1 MFALRHVLL
10 LKACPTMTSTDVQ
23 EPMQNLTLQIG
34 NWRLDPHANLVS
46 DEHQSTQLEHKQ
58 VQLLLY
64 LIAHR
69 GSTVSKQTLLGEI
82 WNGRV
87 VVEDVV
93 AVAISRLRKAFND
106 SARAPQYIK
115 TIPGI
120 GYQFIHPVSLA
131 TMTLAEQHYRGT
143 LDYAAASDESVPST
157 AQEKWPKG
165 RWRKAIGF
173 FAAISIGILLVL
185 TNSHRTAQHTVA
197 MQLESDSDTP
207 DTLFSKDLLETYQ
220 HARELRNSFAPE
232 NTRKAVNLLQDII
245 RNEPQFADAYVQLA
259 LAKSDLL
266 FQQPL
271 IKYNASEEL
280 KALIEKAL
288 RLNPESSFAHE
299 TLGMILLFVDWDY
312 EAARY
317 HLEKAVALDPD
328 NAEAHHTYGL
338 YLLAQGEFEASYR
351 EVQLARQ
358 LNPLNYSIATVAW
371 ICAMQGR
378 YEESWQETEKLLTF
392 NPNDLQY
399 HRSALR
405 LFEAAGDEQKAYIH
419 LRKILALAEYHTD
432 VLENLDRIFAE
443 HQLTGVY
450 RWLAYEHQEERDIGF
465 YPPPLSYARF
475 AIAAGEIDDAFT
487 WLNQAYEQR
496 QGYLVWLAVDPKYK
510 LLHNDP
516 RWGELLEKV
525 GLRPV
530 NQ

>member
-1 MFALRHVLL
+1 
-10 LKACPTMTSTDVQ
+10 MTSTDVQ

-34 NWRLDPHANLVS
+34 NWRLDPHANLVA
-46 DEHQSTQLEHKQ
+46 DEHHSTQLEHKQ

-64 LIAHR
+64 LIAHS
-69 GSTVSKQTLLGEI
+69 GSTVSKQTLLAEI

-87 VVEDVV
+87 VVDDVV

-120 GYQFIHPVSLA
+120 GYQFIHPVSAA

-143 LDYAAASDESVPST
+143 LDYAAATDERGPL
-157 AQEKWPKG
+157 AAKEKLPIN
-165 RWRKAIGF
+165 RWRKALGL
-173 FAAISIGILLVL
+173 FAVISIGILLVANAYRA
-185 TNSHRTAQHTVA
+185 TQHTAAAQPEPVN
-197 MQLESDSDTP
+197 STS
-207 DTLFSKDLLETYQ
+207 DTLFSKDLIETYQ

-232 NTRKAVNLLQDII
+232 NTRQAINLLQDII
-245 RNEPQFADAYVQLA
+245 HNEPEFADAYVQLA

-288 RLNPESSFAHE
+288 RINPESSFAHE

-317 HLEKAVALDPD
+317 HLEKALALDPD

-338 YLLAQGEFEASYR
+338 YLLAQGKFEESYR

-371 ICAMQGR
+371 IYAMQGR
-378 YEESWQETEKLLTF
+378 YDESWKETEKLLTF
-392 NPNDLQY
+392 HPDDLQY

-419 LRKILALAEYHTD
+419 LRKILALAEYHTE

-443 HQLTGVY
+443 KQLSGVY
-450 RWLAYEHQEERDIGF
+450 RWLAYEHPEERDIGF
-465 YPPPLSYARF
+465 YLPPLSYARF
-475 AIAAGEIDDAFT
+475 AIAAGEYDDAFA

-510 LLHNDP
+510 PLHQDP

-525 GLRPV
+525 GLRV
-530 NQ
+530 QHQ

>member
-1 MFALRHVLL
+1 MI
-10 LKACPTMTSTDVQ
+10 STDVQ
-23 EPMQNLTLQIG
+23 EPMQNITLQIG
-34 NWRLDPHANLVS
+34 NWRLDPHANLVF
-46 DEHQSTQLEHKQ
+46 DEHHSTQLEHKQ

-64 LIAHR
+64 LIAHS
-69 GSTVSKQTLLGEI
+69 GSTVSRQTLLGEI

-120 GYQFIHPVSLA
+120 GYQFIHPVSAA

-143 LDYAAASDESVPST
+143 LDYAAATDESVPL
-157 AQEKWPKG
+157 AAKEKLP
-165 RWRKAIGF
+165 RVSWRKAIVF
-173 FAAISIGILLVL
+173 FVAISIGILLVL
-185 TNSHRTAQHTVA
+185 ANSYRASQHTAAALPEPV
-197 MQLESDSDTP
+197 SDTP
-207 DTLFSKDLLETYQ
+207 EILFSKDLLETYQ
-220 HARELRNSFAPE
+220 HTRELRNSFVPE
-232 NTRKAVNLLQDII
+232 NTRQAINLLQDII

-288 RLNPESSFAHE
+288 RINPESSFAHE

-317 HLEKAVALDPD
+317 HLEKSLALDPD
-328 NAEAHHTYGL
+328 NAEAHHSYGL
-338 YLLAQGEFEASYR
+338 YLLAQGDFEESYR
-351 EVQLARQ
+351 QVQLARQ
-358 LNPLNYSIATVAW
+358 LNPLNYSVATVAW
-371 ICAMQGR
+371 IYAMQGR
-378 YEESWQETEKLLTF
+378 YEESWKETEKLLTF
-392 NPNDLQY
+392 HPDDLQY

-405 LFEAAGDEQKAYIH
+405 LFEAVGDEQKAYIH
-419 LRKILALAEYHTD
+419 LRKILTLAEYHTD

-443 HQLTGVY
+443 KQLTGVY
-450 RWLAYEHQEERDIGF
+450 RWLAYEHPEERDIGF
-465 YPPPLSYARF
+465 YLPPLSYARF
-475 AIAAGEIDDAFT
+475 AIAAGEVDDAFT

-510 LLHNDP
+510 PLHKDP
-516 RWGELLEKV
+516 RWDELLKKI
-525 GLRPV
+525 GLQPV